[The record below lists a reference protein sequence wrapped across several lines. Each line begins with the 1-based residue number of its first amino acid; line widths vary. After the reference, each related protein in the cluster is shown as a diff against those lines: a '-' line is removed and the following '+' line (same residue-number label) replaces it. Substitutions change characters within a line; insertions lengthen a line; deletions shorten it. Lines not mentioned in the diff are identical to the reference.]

1 MNVAVYARI
10 STADQNAS
18 MQEDELRA
26 YCKRRGLTVVGGIR
40 TRLAGRR
47 LPSRLTAAP
56 SRRPRPKVR
65 HDHGLEDRSL
75 REVAPPPRQRPSR
88 SRGRRRG
95 VYFAP
100 GQPGFHHAERKAPV
114 PRFSGGSGIRTV
126 SYQRARSSGDES
138 WDEAGQTV
146 RSTANPGRSRKD
158 SRFAVGGASWSD
170 CRESLGYPA
179 NGMSARS
186 CQARISRRVDSS
198 AVFVV
203 FYLR

>member
-26 YCKRRGLTVVGGIR
+26 CCKRRALTVVGGIR

-75 REVAPPPRQRPSR
+75 REVAPP
-88 SRGRRRG
+88 
-95 VYFAP
+95 
-100 GQPGFHHAERKAPV
+100 RKAPV